1 MFNFVMMLKKF
12 LILCLIYSP
21 FFGYSQE
28 VEEKQNDDISKRIFF
43 GGNFGLQFGRKTFID
58 VSPLIGYRITDKLS
72 AGVGVIYNYYSENLD
87 GYTFNTNIYGGKVFG
102 SYYIYDNLFL
112 HSELEAIS
120 LESQFFDIGKQ
131 FQNQD
136 RFWVESILVGG
147 GYKFLLGNNS
157 GINAMILFNLN
168 ESINSPYRN
177 PIFRLGFI
185 F

>member
-1 MFNFVMMLKKF
+1 MHKIF
-12 LILCLIYSP
+12 LIIFLVLVP
-21 FFGYSQE
+21 FIGYSQQAE
-28 VEEKQNDDISKRIFF
+28 NNQKDDLFERLFF
-43 GGNFGLQFGRKTFID
+43 GGNFGFQFGRNTFID
-58 VSPLIGYRITDKLS
+58 VSPLIGYKVTDKLS
-72 AGVGVIYNYYSENLD
+72 AGFGFIYNYYSNSYD
-87 GYTFNTNIYGGKVFG
+87 GNRFNTNIYGGKVFG
-102 SYYIYDNLFL
+102 SYFIVENAFI

-120 LESQFFDIGKQ
+120 LESKFFDVGKQ

-136 RFWVESILVGG
+136 RFWVESVLVGG